1 MPEDPGKQ
9 KEELVRLITDA
20 EPEARKLESLGHG
33 LVESARF
40 TQDMAG
46 PLAELVKQVPPDQLP
61 PGEWTRQIEGW
72 RAWHEAARQLQG
84 IRTTVNSFGAVS
96 QAATNTSV
104 SGVMPVFASG
114 PHVPPLPPRIE
125 VPRTKLF
132 QTLDRYPLVG
142 RATASMRRL
151 GLDSR
156 GGSARPPLGLL
167 QEARGA
173 LDRPVVGDG
182 GPVSVLVS
190 LRECID
196 AVITELVRRRPRQET
211 AKSWD
216 GKIVSVGGQCAR
228 PMLAAGHFSRLG
240 VDAESLMNQLSGAKQ
255 AGMNRDQLAEFFN
268 RGLLF
273 LNAFMDSI
281 DESLL
286 R

>member
-1 MPEDPGKQ
+1 MSNDPAKQ
-9 KEELVRLITDA
+9 KEDLVRLITGA
-20 EPEARKLESLGHG
+20 KRGARELESFGHG

-61 PGEWTRQIEGW
+61 PVEWTRQIESWG
-72 RAWHEAARQLQG
+72 AWHETACKLQG
-84 IRTTVNSFGAVS
+84 MQTIVNSFGAVS
-96 QAATNTSV
+96 QATANTSV
-104 SGVMPVFASG
+104 TGVMPLFVSE
-114 PHVPPLPPRIE
+114 PNMPPLPAHIE
-125 VPRTKLF
+125 APRTKLF
-132 QTLDRYPLVG
+132 QTLDRYPLTDQ
-142 RATASMRRL
+142 ATASMRRL

-156 GGSARPPLGLL
+156 GGNARPPLDLL

-182 GPVSVLVS
+182 GPVSILVS

-211 AKSWD
+211 ARGW
-216 GKIVSVGGQCAR
+216 GAKIISVGGQCAR
-228 PMLAAGHFSRLG
+228 PMLGAGHFSRLG

-255 AGMNRDQLAEFFN
+255 DGMSRDQLTECFN

-273 LNAFMDSI
+273 LNALMDSM